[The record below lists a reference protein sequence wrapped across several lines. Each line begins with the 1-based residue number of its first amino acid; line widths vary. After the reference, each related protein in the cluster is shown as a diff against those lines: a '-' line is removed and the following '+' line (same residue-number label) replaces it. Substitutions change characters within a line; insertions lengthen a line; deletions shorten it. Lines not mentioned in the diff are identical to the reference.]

1 MTGNAGIQLRLVM
14 YLIVCG
20 VETYILKYCVVPYSI
35 VSMLS
40 DQGERMGVLGW
51 ILPTS
56 NEISDKASLW
66 ATPID
71 MDQKLNKVTYQKA
84 RLATTVLFVGI
95 LFLYDTTSFLCFG
108 PSDFELTLK
117 KDKSL
122 LIYFMLAAIIVWRQ
136 KYEVQILTKYRQD
149 NLQFGKAFY
158 LPTVFLCSSF
168 SYMIIYYGKD
178 GQGMIIVHFVFM
190 LAYLN
195 FFWNK
200 ACRQLGL
207 NQLL

>member
-1 MTGNAGIQLRLVM
+1 
-14 YLIVCG
+14 
-20 VETYILKYCVVPYSI
+20 
-35 VSMLS
+35 MLS

-95 LFLYDTTSFLCFG
+95 LFLYDTASFLCFG

-122 LIYFMLAAIIVWRQ
+122 FIYFMLAAIIVWRQ
-136 KYEVQILTKYRQD
+136 KYEV
-149 NLQFGKAFY
+149 
-158 LPTVFLCSSF
+158 
-168 SYMIIYYGKD
+168 
-178 GQGMIIVHFVFM
+178 
-190 LAYLN
+190 
-195 FFWNK
+195 
-200 ACRQLGL
+200 
-207 NQLL
+207 